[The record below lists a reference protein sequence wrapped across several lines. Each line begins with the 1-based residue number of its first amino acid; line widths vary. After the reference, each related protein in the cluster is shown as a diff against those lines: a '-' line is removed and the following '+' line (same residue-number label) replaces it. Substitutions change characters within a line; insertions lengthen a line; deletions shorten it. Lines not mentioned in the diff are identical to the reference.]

1 MYGGDKTINGNLCD
15 GVLASWE
22 TTKPQRKIDQYL
34 IWIDRET
41 KRICKLEYTIRE
53 VMSFITGAVYYNDY
67 KDYNGIILP
76 SSLPIE
82 SNLVKNGYMH
92 EMRIK
97 SFRHDIY
104 WVEELQP
111 NTELNKVGDKKPD

>member
-1 MYGGDKTINGNLCD
+1 
-15 GVLASWE
+15 
-22 TTKPQRKIDQYL
+22 
-34 IWIDRET
+34 
-41 KRICKLEYTIRE
+41 
-53 VMSFITGAVYYNDY
+53 MSFITGAVYY

-97 SFRHDIY
+97 SFRPDIY